1 MRKIDS
7 LDEIKKINFEM
18 LCYMQKVAEEN
29 HIKLMLSGGTLLGA
43 VRHQGF
49 IPWDDDIDVMLM
61 RRDYDRLIRCI
72 EKDKH
77 PFYKVVTM
85 QNCLSYHFP
94 HAKVVDTR
102 TYQHERKYL
111 QYRGMGIAIDVF
123 PIDYIPNS
131 KRGQRLLFGFIDKTL
146 YRAYDFLDTN
156 YRDIGCGVEY
166 WARIVAIRSASYIAE
181 LSSRF
186 IGLKQSAYAAVVIA
200 QYREKEIIRSK
211 YVSHVTKVMFEGKEF
226 LAPKGYKVYLSNL
239 YGKKYMELPPE
250 NKRKPKHALDVGW
263 R

>member
-18 LCYMQKVAEEN
+18 LCYMQKVAQKN
-29 HIKLMLSGGTLLGA
+29 HIRLMLSGGTLLGA
-43 VRHQGF
+43 VRHNGF

-61 RRDYDRLIRCI
+61 RRDYDRLIDCI
-72 EKDKH
+72 RKDNH
-77 PFYKVVTM
+77 PYYKVVTM
-85 QNCLSYHFP
+85 GNCFSYHFP

-111 QYRGMGIAIDVF
+111 QYSGMGIAIDMF
-123 PIDYIPNS
+123 PIDYIPASPENQ
-131 KRGQRLLFGFIDKTL
+131 KRLFHFIDATL

-156 YRDIGCGVEY
+156 YREIGIGPEY
-166 WARIVAIRSASYIAE
+166 WGRILIIRTASRIAE
-181 LSSRF
+181 ILSRF
-186 IGLKQSAYAAVVIA
+186 VGMKRTEYAAVVIA
-200 QYREKEIIRSK
+200 QYREKEIIKSK

-239 YGKKYMELPPE
+239 YGKNYMELPPE